1 MPTQMHHI
9 GIEASDLA
17 RSEAFYVE
25 LLGFRK
31 LREHRF
37 ADSDRALVFL
47 ELAGVCVELL
57 GGGEHTP
64 YVEAPG
70 DQCGYKHLALVT
82 ADVDADVA
90 RVRAAGYTVR
100 LEPTDIPLVSARI
113 AFVEDPDGIP
123 IELWQNR

>member
-9 GIEASDLA
+9 GIEVSDLA

-31 LREHRF
+31 LREHHF
-37 ADSDRALVFL
+37 VDTDRALVFL
-47 ELAGVCVELL
+47 ELGGVCVELL

-70 DQCGYKHLALVT
+70 IQCGYKHLALVT
-82 ADVDADVA
+82 EDVDGDVA
-90 RVRAAGYTVR
+90 RVQAAGYTVR
-100 LEPTDIPLVSARI
+100 LAPTDIPLVNARI